1 LEVAEPAA
9 TGRHGAEKFRRLGE
23 DYNVTTDN
31 TPRQTLSAS
40 EHRSQ
45 LRRALVASTIGTTI
59 EWYDFLLYS
68 TVTGLVFAKLFFPDS
83 DPMIGTLKAY
93 VIFYVGFIARPV
105 GAAIFGH
112 YGDRIGRKAA
122 LIATL
127 VITGLATVAV
137 GLVPTYDQIGIWA
150 AIIMIVLRFVQ
161 GVGVGGEWG
170 GSVLMSMEWAQTN
183 ANRGF
188 IASWPQFGG
197 PAGIALANLAVL
209 FFSWLSGDQ
218 FLVWG
223 WRIPFLIS
231 IVMVGVGLYIRLGVL
246 ETPVFAELVEKER
259 LVSSP
264 VLEVL
269 KRQPKE
275 VLLTAFARM
284 GEQGPGYVYIA
295 FIFTY
300 GTTALGASRELL
312 LSGMVTA
319 AILGFLWVP
328 VAGYLSDRIGRRRM
342 YIIGALFSAIYG
354 FVYFALLDTRSP
366 NLIFLAVATSLVP
379 VMTLYGPQAALIA
392 ESFAPRLRY
401 SGAGLGY
408 QLASVIAGGPAPF
421 IATALLATYASG
433 YAVAWYIVACCVISI
448 VAASLLRDHT
458 NKDLTVAYEGI

>member
-1 LEVAEPAA
+1 VE
-9 TGRHGAEKFRRLGE
+9 
-23 DYNVTTDN
+23 TD
-31 TPRQTLSAS
+31 RQARQSLSDV
-40 EHRSQ
+40 EHRGQ
-45 LRRALVASTIGTTI
+45 LRRALIASTIGTTI

-83 DPMIGTLKAY
+83 DPLIGTLQAY
-93 VIFYVGFIARPV
+93 VIFYIGFIARPV

-112 YGDRIGRKAA
+112 YGDRIGRKAT

-137 GLVPTYDQIGIWA
+137 GLVPTYNQIGIWA
-150 AIIMIVLRFVQ
+150 ALIMIVLRFIQ

-183 ANRGF
+183 KNRGF

-209 FFSWLSGDQ
+209 VFSWLSGDQ

-223 WRIPFLIS
+223 WRIPFLLS
-231 IVMVGVGLYIRLGVL
+231 IIMVAVGLYIRLGVL
-246 ETPVFAELVEKER
+246 ETPVFAEMVEKER
-259 LVSSP
+259 LSTSP
-264 VLEVL
+264 LLEVL
-269 KRQPKE
+269 AKQPKE
-275 VLLTAFARM
+275 VILSAFARM

-300 GTTALGASRELL
+300 GIRVVGVSRDLL

-328 VAGYLSDRIGRRRM
+328 IAGHLSDRIGRRRM
-342 YIIGALFSAIYG
+342 YILGAIFSAAYG
-354 FVYFALLDTRSP
+354 FFYFALLDTKSP
-366 NLIFLAVATSLVP
+366 TLVFIAVALSLLP

-408 QLASVIAGGPAPF
+408 QLASIVAGGPAPF
-421 IATALLATYASG
+421 IATALLATYGSG
-433 YAVAWYIVACCVISI
+433 YSVALYIVVCCAIS
-448 VAASLLRDHT
+448 VVSVTLLQDHT
-458 NKDLTVAYEGI
+458 NKDLAAAHEHI